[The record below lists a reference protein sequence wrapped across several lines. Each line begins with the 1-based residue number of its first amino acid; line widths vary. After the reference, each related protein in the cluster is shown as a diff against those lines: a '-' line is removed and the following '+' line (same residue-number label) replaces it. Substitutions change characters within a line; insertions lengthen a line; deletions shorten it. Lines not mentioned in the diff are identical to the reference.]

1 MPSNGRFRTTAHYD
15 KAKVSS
21 YNVFFGF
28 TSILDSYLVVD
39 FFGSLGV

>member
-21 YNVFFGF
+21 YNVFGF